1 MNNLFYTRL
10 AIQNLKKNSAV
21 TVPYLL
27 TCIGSVMMYYIIS
40 SLTVNPGFARMRGGG
55 SMAFIL
61 MLGCVVMAVF
71 SVMFLIYTNSFLVK
85 RRKQEFGLFQ
95 VLGMGKKHLARI
107 MAIETLLT
115 AAVSLVSGILLGF
128 LLYRVF
134 ALLLYRL
141 MKLDISWDFSFVPE
155 AAFACV
161 KLFGV
166 IFLVILLYNIWQV
179 AKARPVEM
187 LAGKQA
193 GEREPKAPWLLAV
206 LGVISLAA
214 GYWIAVSTERTAM
227 IIFAFFIAVLF
238 VIAGTGLLFTAGSVT
253 LLKLLKKNK
262 GYYYQTRHFISVS
275 GMIYRMK
282 QNAAGLSVI
291 CLLSTA
297 VLVMLSST
305 VSLYVGLDD
314 VMRNRFKRDYVVTV
328 YDYSDDTAAKTDGIV
343 ESALKDAGE
352 TAKGLVSY
360 RYVSFAA
367 VDTGDGY
374 EVREENL
381 ADYNSLDYLFFMTL
395 EDYNRISGQ
404 NVSLRDDQVMVL
416 ADGMRY
422 DRDTFS
428 IFGRRYDV
436 AGLKGQTVEDGM
448 DAMGSVGSLH
458 IVLPDFS
465 QLEEMEKQQAEAYGE
480 AKSRPVYYV
489 AFDAGDGKE
498 GSARLYK
505 DLEER
510 LNGLGLTCRLESAA
524 MERGSFFSLYGG
536 LFFVGLFL
544 GTLFVMA
551 TVLIIYYK
559 QISEG
564 YEDKKR
570 FEIMQNVGLSAR
582 EIKSAIR
589 SQVLTMFFLPLVT
602 AAVHICFAFPMIARL
617 LALLNLRN
625 VGLFAVSTAGAVL
638 LFAVFYGV
646 IYGVT
651 SKKYYEIVKR

>member
-1 MNNLFYTRL
+1 MSKLFYTRL

-27 TCIGSVMMYYIIS
+27 TCIGAVMMYYIIS
-40 SLTVNPGFARMRGGG
+40 SLTVNPGFAHMQGGG
-55 SMAFIL
+55 SMVFIL

-71 SVMFLIYTNSFLVK
+71 SVLFLIYTNSFLVK

-95 VLGMGKKHLARI
+95 VLGMGKRHLARI
-107 MAIETLLT
+107 MAIETLIT
-115 AAVSLVSGILLGF
+115 AAVSLVSGIVLGF
-128 LLYRVF
+128 FLYRVF

-141 MKLDISWDFSFVPE
+141 MKLDINWDFSFVPG
-155 AAFACV
+155 AALACV

-166 IFLVILLYNIWQV
+166 IFLVILFYNIWQV
-179 AKARPVEM
+179 VKARPVEM
-187 LAGKQA
+187 LAGKQT
-193 GEREPKAPWLLAV
+193 GEREPKAPWLLAI
-206 LGVISLAA
+206 LGVISLGM
-214 GYWIAVSTERTAM
+214 GYWIAISTERTAM
-227 IIFAFFIAVLF
+227 LIIAFFIAVLF
-238 VIAGTGLLFTAGSVT
+238 VIAGTCLLFMAGSVT
-253 LLKLLKKNK
+253 LLKLMRKKK
-262 GYYYQTRHFISVS
+262 SYYYQTRHFISIS

-297 VLVMLSST
+297 VLVMISST
-305 VSLYVGLDD
+305 ISLYAGLDD

-328 YDYSDDTAAKTDGIV
+328 RDYSDDTAAKTDRIV
-343 ESALKDAGE
+343 ENALKEVGD
-352 TAKGLVSY
+352 TAKGLIKY

-381 ADYNSLDYLFFMTL
+381 ADYSSLDYLFFMTL
-395 EDYNRISGQ
+395 EDYNRIFGQ
-404 NVSLRDDQVMVL
+404 NVRLGENQVMVL
-416 ADGMRY
+416 ADGMHY

-428 IFGRRYDV
+428 IFGKQYDV
-436 AGLKGQTVEDGM
+436 VGQRGQTVKDGM
-448 DAMGSVGSLH
+448 DAIGSVGSLH

-465 QLEEMEKQQAEAYGE
+465 QLENIEEQQAEAYGD
-480 AKSRPVYYV
+480 AKSSPIYYV

-498 GSARLYK
+498 GSARLYLN
-505 DLEER
+505 LEEQ
-510 LNGLGLTCRLESAA
+510 LNGLGVTYRLESAA

-582 EIKSAIR
+582 EIKEAVR
-589 SQVLTMFFLPLVT
+589 SQVLTMFFLPLVA

-625 VGLFAVSTAGAVL
+625 VGLFAVSTAAAVL

-651 SKKYYEIVKR
+651 SKKYYEIIKR

>member
-1 MNNLFYTRL
+1 MSKLFYTRL
-10 AIQNLKKNSAV
+10 AVQNLKKNSAV
-21 TVPYLL
+21 TIPWLL

-40 SLTVNPGFARMRGGG
+40 SLTVNPGFAHMQGGG
-55 SMAFIL
+55 SMVFIL
-61 MLGCVVMAVF
+61 LLGCVVMAVF
-71 SVMFLIYTNSFLVK
+71 SFLFLIYTNSFLVK

-107 MAIETLLT
+107 MALETLIT
-115 AAVSLVSGILLGF
+115 AAVSLVAGVALGF

-141 MKLDISWDFSFVPE
+141 MKLDISWDFSFVPG
-155 AAFACV
+155 AAFSCA

-166 IFLVILLYNIWQV
+166 IFLFILFYNIWQV

-187 LAGKQA
+187 LAGKQT
-193 GEREPKAPWLLAV
+193 GEREPKAPWLFAV
-206 LGVISLAA
+206 CGMVSLAA
-214 GYWIAVSTERTAM
+214 GYWIAISTERSAM
-227 IIFAFFIAVLF
+227 LIIAFFIAVMF
-238 VIAGTGLLFTAGSVT
+238 VIAGTCLLFMAGSIT

-297 VLVMLSST
+297 VLVMISST
-305 VSLYVGLDD
+305 ISLYAGLDD
-314 VMRNRFKRDYVVTV
+314 VMRNRFKRDFVVTV
-328 YDYSDDTAAKTDGIV
+328 RDYSDETAAKTNRIV
-343 ESALKDAGE
+343 ENALKEAGE
-352 TAKGLVSY
+352 TAKELISY

-367 VDTGDGY
+367 VETGDGY

-381 ADYNSLDYLFFMTL
+381 ADYSSLDYLFFMTL
-395 EDYNRISGQ
+395 DDYNRITEQ
-404 NVSLRDDQVMVL
+404 NVGLDENQVMVL
-416 ADGMRY
+416 SDGMRY
-422 DRDTFS
+422 DRETFS
-428 IFGRRYDV
+428 IFGKQYEV
-436 AGLKGQTVEDGM
+436 VGKKGQAVEDGM

-465 QLEEMEKQQAEAYGE
+465 QLKAIEKQQAEAYGD
-480 AKSRPVYYV
+480 AKSSPIYYV
-489 AFDAGDGKE
+489 AFDAGDGRE
-498 GSARLYK
+498 GSERLYQI
-505 DLEER
+505 LEEQ
-510 LNGLGLTCRLESAA
+510 LSGLGAAYRLESAA

-544 GTLFVMA
+544 GTLFIMA

-564 YEDKKR
+564 YEDRKR
-570 FEIMQNVGLSAR
+570 YEIMQNVGLSAR
-582 EIKSAIR
+582 EIKAAVR

-625 VGLFAVSTAGAVL
+625 VGLFAASTAAAVL
-638 LFAVFYGV
+638 VFAVFYGV